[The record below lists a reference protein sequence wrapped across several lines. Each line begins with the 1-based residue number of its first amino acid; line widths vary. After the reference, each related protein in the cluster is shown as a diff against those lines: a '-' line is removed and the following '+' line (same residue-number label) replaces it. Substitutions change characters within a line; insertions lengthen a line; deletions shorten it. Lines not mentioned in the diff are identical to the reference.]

1 MKTLIIIK
9 REFLTRVRKKSF
21 ILLTILIPLLFI
33 GLMFGITFLSTTSI
47 STKKI
52 ATYIEHP
59 QFDNAFVSNR
69 SLEYIPLDSEPSGSE
84 IIDLLHEGI
93 YDGYLYIHDFDIN
106 SEAQIQLL
114 TSGELGLE
122 FENSIQSTIN
132 ETVRTIKM
140 ENAGIAPTRLHDIEK
155 NSVRLSTV
163 NTEGK
168 SSSSEIALMIGYISG
183 FLLYFFMLFYGMNV
197 MNSVMEEK
205 TNRIAEIIVSSVS
218 PFQLMFG
225 KIIGVALVGLTQFL
239 IWGVLLFIIMIITG
253 LSGFVIDPSVSES
266 MISGASSQDMPIDLE
281 MVERIGLMISQ
292 VKWLSI
298 ISWFL
303 FYFLGGYFLY
313 AALYA
318 AVGSLVNE
326 NMQEGQQFTI
336 PITLPIIFAMVVMSS
351 TVQDPHNNLAVFGSI
366 FPLTS
371 PIVMMA
377 RIPYGVP
384 GWQLLLSAGSLIV
397 GFIFTTWMAAKIYR
411 TGILMYGKKITFK
424 EVGKWIFKK

>member
-21 ILLTILIPLLFI
+21 ILLTILVPVLLV
-33 GLMFGITFLSTTSI
+33 GLMFGITYLSTTSI
-47 STKKI
+47 SSKKV
-52 ATYIEHP
+52 ATYIENSL
-59 QFDNAFVSNR
+59 FDSVFVTDK
-69 SLEYIPLDSEPSGSE
+69 SLEYIPLESEPSATE
-84 IIDLLHEGI
+84 MTDLLHDGV

-114 TSGELGLE
+114 TYGELGLE
-122 FENSIQSTIN
+122 FEQRIQSTIN
-132 ETVRTIKM
+132 EAVRTIKM
-140 ENAGIAPTRLHDIEK
+140 EEAGIVSTQLQGIEK
-155 NSVRLSTV
+155 RSVRLHTV

-168 SSSSEIALMIGYISG
+168 SSSSEIALMVGYISG
-183 FLLYFFMLFYGMNV
+183 FLLYFFMMFYGMNV

-239 IWGVLLFIIMIITG
+239 IWGILLFVIMIVTG
-253 LSGFVIDPSVSES
+253 LSGFVMDPSVSES
-266 MISGASSQDMPIDLE
+266 MMTGAGQDMPFDVE
-281 MVERIGLMISQ
+281 MIEKIGLMISQ
-292 VKWLSI
+292 VNWLNI

-336 PITLPIIFAMVVMSS
+336 PITLPIIFAMVVMTS
-351 TVQDPHNNLAVFGSI
+351 TVQDPHNNLAVFGSV

-384 GWQLLLSAGSLIV
+384 TWQLLLSAGSLIV

>member
-21 ILLTILIPLLFI
+21 ILLTILVPVLLV
-33 GLMFGITFLSTTSI
+33 GLMFGITYLSTTSI
-47 STKKI
+47 SSKKV
-52 ATYIEHP
+52 ATYIENSL
-59 QFDNAFVSNR
+59 FDSVFVTDK
-69 SLEYIPLDSEPSGSE
+69 SLEYIPLESEPSATE
-84 IIDLLHEGI
+84 MTDLLHDGV

-114 TSGELGLE
+114 TYGELGLE
-122 FENSIQSTIN
+122 FEQRIQSTIN
-132 ETVRTIKM
+132 EAVRTIKM
-140 ENAGIAPTRLHDIEK
+140 EEAGIVSTQLQGIEK
-155 NSVRLSTV
+155 RSVRLHTV

-168 SSSSEIALMIGYISG
+168 SSSSEIALMVGYISG
-183 FLLYFFMLFYGMNV
+183 FLLYFFMMFYGMNV

-239 IWGVLLFIIMIITG
+239 IWGILLFVIMIVTG
-253 LSGFVIDPSVSES
+253 LSGFVMDPSVSES
-266 MISGASSQDMPIDLE
+266 MMTGAGQDMPFDVE
-281 MVERIGLMISQ
+281 MIEKIGLMISQ
-292 VKWLSI
+292 VNWLNI

-336 PITLPIIFAMVVMSS
+336 PITLPIIFAMVVMTS

-384 GWQLLLSAGSLIV
+384 TWQLLLSAGSLIV

>member
-21 ILLTILIPLLFI
+21 ILLTILVPVLLV
-33 GLMFGITFLSTTSI
+33 GLMFGITYLSTTSI
-47 STKKI
+47 SSKKV
-52 ATYIEHP
+52 ATYIENSL
-59 QFDNAFVSNR
+59 FDSVFVTDK
-69 SLEYIPLDSEPSGSE
+69 SLEYIPLESEPSATE
-84 IIDLLHEGI
+84 MTDLLHDGV

-114 TSGELGLE
+114 TYGELGLE
-122 FENSIQSTIN
+122 FEQRIQSTIN
-132 ETVRTIKM
+132 EAVRTIKM
-140 ENAGIAPTRLHDIEK
+140 EEAGIASTQLQGIEK
-155 NSVRLSTV
+155 KSVRLHTV

-168 SSSSEIALMIGYISG
+168 SSSSEIALMVGYISG
-183 FLLYFFMLFYGMNV
+183 FLLYFFMMFYGMNV

-239 IWGVLLFIIMIITG
+239 IWGILLFVIMIVTG
-253 LSGFVIDPSVSES
+253 LSGFVMDPSVSES
-266 MISGASSQDMPIDLE
+266 MMTGAGQDMPFDVE
-281 MVERIGLMISQ
+281 MIEKIGLMISQ
-292 VKWLSI
+292 VNWLNI

-336 PITLPIIFAMVVMSS
+336 PITLPIIFAMVVMTS

-384 GWQLLLSAGSLIV
+384 TWQLLLSAGSLIV